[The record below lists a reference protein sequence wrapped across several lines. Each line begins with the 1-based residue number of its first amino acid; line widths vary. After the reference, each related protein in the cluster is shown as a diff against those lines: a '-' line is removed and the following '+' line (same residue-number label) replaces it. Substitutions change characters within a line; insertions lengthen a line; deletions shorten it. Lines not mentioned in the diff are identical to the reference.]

1 MKTNNVV
8 EKLKIERSDFFSL
21 TDKEKIDYIN
31 NICAIILL
39 DDFPKNT
46 DFYFNKKEIKAERQD
61 FFKMSDAEKWDLLLT
76 SIIISLKMKI
86 KCSN

>member
-1 MKTNNVV
+1 METNTIV

-39 DDFPKNT
+39 DDFPKNI
-46 DFYFNKKEIKAERQD
+46 DFYFNKKEN
-61 FFKMSDAEKWDLLLT
+61 
-76 SIIISLKMKI
+76 
-86 KCSN
+86 KC